1 MSSTKGQVIFLRAL
15 IFFPVRQLCKK
26 KVCVKSSTQETESF
40 KRKTCTALFFKFFF
54 LLLFPHIH
62 LAAEATEPS
71 ALALLSL
78 LLDSLEPGFVEASDA
93 LLPPF
98 R

>member
-1 MSSTKGQVIFLRAL
+1 LSPSNEKLAQHF
-15 IFFPVRQLCKK
+15 
-26 KVCVKSSTQETESF
+26 
-40 KRKTCTALFFKFFF
+40 FFKFFF
-54 LLLFPHIH
+54 PQIH
-62 LAAEATEPS
+62 LAVEATKPS